1 MHEPVPGCTTRRSC
15 HVASVWPRRAGGRSP
30 THAAVNGAIR
40 RLAQLPGSAPISTQ
54 ARGLLHLFVMVRLG
68 FCLTVLL
75 GSLSVASAE
84 SYVSL
89 GVGGD
94 PAVHG
99 DMRMAATGEGDGGNG
114 RLAVGIGISRLSVE
128 GSLSR
133 FGLGSNTATAA
144 GAHLR
149 LRFPIQGG
157 FGAFGRIGL
166 EHVWLGT
173 DLPSMSSTA
182 DGVVGGLGLEYRLSA
197 PLLGEAGVWAEVSD

>member
-1 MHEPVPGCTTRRSC
+1 
-15 HVASVWPRRAGGRSP
+15 
-30 THAAVNGAIR
+30 
-40 RLAQLPGSAPISTQ
+40 
-54 ARGLLHLFVMVRLG
+54 MVRLG
-68 FCLTVLL
+68 ICLTILV

-99 DMRMAATGEGDGGNG
+99 DMRMAARGEGDGGNG
-114 RLAVGIGISRLSVE
+114 RLAVGIGVGRLSVE

-133 FGLGSNTATAA
+133 FGLGDSTATAA

-149 LRFPIQGG
+149 LRFPIQAG
-157 FGAFGRIGL
+157 FGIFGRVGL
-166 EHVWLGT
+166 ERVWLGN

-182 DGVVGGLGLEYRLSA
+182 DGMVGGLGLEYRLSA
-197 PLLGEAGVWAEVSD
+197 PRLGQAGIWAEVSDDRLDTGGGRTGGIRLWTAGLTVGL